1 MSFTPSSPIT
11 GAAISGLTSPTY
23 TIVADT
29 PPSAVSKQYAVS
41 GLGGTQTGVTAH
53 SLSSPFT
60 QTMFRPSSFKVLG
73 QPNPS
78 GVIRSFPNNTFT
90 VLTRKGV
97 SVLASQPIQT
107 MLIKTDLRIPSG
119 ADTYDLVNIKAAISA
134 HIGLLWQIA
143 QGLTDTVT
151 TGTM

>member
-1 MSFTPSSPIT
+1 MAFSPASPIT
-11 GAAISGLTSPTY
+11 GAAITGLTSPTY

-41 GLGGTQTGVTAH
+41 ALGGTQTGVTAH

-60 QTMFRPSSFKVLG
+60 QTMFRPASFKVLG
-73 QPNPS
+73 QPSTS
-78 GVIRSFPNNTFT
+78 GIIRSFPTNTFT

-97 SVLASQPIQT
+97 QVLASQPVQT
-107 MLIKTDLRIPSG
+107 MLIRTDLRIPSG

-143 QGLTDTVT
+143 QGLTDTVS

>member
-1 MSFTPSSPIT
+1 MSFSPSSPIT
-11 GAAISGLTSPTY
+11 GAAISGLTSPTF

-41 GLGGTQTGVTAH
+41 GLGGTQPGVTAH

-78 GVIRSFPNNTFT
+78 GIIRSFPNNTFT

-97 SVLASQPIQT
+97 SVLASQPVQT

-119 ADTYDLVNIKAAISA
+119 ADTYDLINIKAAISA

>member
-1 MSFTPSSPIT
+1 MSFSPSSPIT

-23 TIVADT
+23 TIVSDT

-78 GVIRSFPNNTFT
+78 GIVRSFPNNTFT

>member
-1 MSFTPSSPIT
+1 MSFSPSSPIT

-29 PPSAVSKQYAVS
+29 PPSAVSKQYAVAS
-41 GLGGTQTGVTAH
+41 LGGTQVGVTAH
-53 SLSSPFT
+53 TLSSPFT

-78 GVIRSFPNNTFT
+78 GIIRSFPNNTFT

-97 SVLASQPIQT
+97 SVLAAQPIQT

>member
-11 GAAISGLTSPTY
+11 GAAISGLTSPTFI
-23 TIVADT
+23 IVADT

-41 GLGGTQTGVTAH
+41 GLGGTQPGVTAH

-78 GVIRSFPNNTFT
+78 GIIRSFPNNTFT

-97 SVLASQPIQT
+97 SVLASQPVQT

-119 ADTYDLVNIKAAISA
+119 ADTYDLINIKAAISA

>member
-23 TIVADT
+23 TIVSDT

-78 GVIRSFPNNTFT
+78 GIIRSFPNNTFT

>member
-1 MSFTPSSPIT
+1 MSFSPTSPIT

-41 GLGGTQTGVTAH
+41 ALGGTQTGVTAH
-53 SLSSPFT
+53 TLSSPFT

-73 QPNPS
+73 QPNTS
-78 GVIRSFPNNTFT
+78 GIIRSFPNNTFT

-143 QGLTDTVT
+143 QGLSDTVT

>member
-1 MSFTPSSPIT
+1 MSFSPSSPIT

-78 GVIRSFPNNTFT
+78 GIIRSFPNNTFT

-143 QGLTDTVT
+143 QGLSDTVT

>member
-11 GAAISGLTSPTY
+11 GAAISGLTSPTFI
-23 TIVADT
+23 IVTDT

-41 GLGGTQTGVTAH
+41 GLGGTQPGVTAH

-78 GVIRSFPNNTFT
+78 GIIRSFPNNTFT

-97 SVLASQPIQT
+97 SVLASQPVQT

-119 ADTYDLVNIKAAISA
+119 ADTYDLINIKAAISA

>member
-1 MSFTPSSPIT
+1 MSFSPSSPIT

-23 TIVADT
+23 TIVSDT

-78 GVIRSFPNNTFT
+78 GIIRSFPNNTFT

>member
-1 MSFTPSSPIT
+1 MSFTPTSPIT

>member
-1 MSFTPSSPIT
+1 MSFNPSSPIT

-23 TIVADT
+23 TIVSDT

-143 QGLTDTVT
+143 QGLSDTVT

>member
-1 MSFTPSSPIT
+1 MSFSPSSPIT

-78 GVIRSFPNNTFT
+78 GIIRSFPNNTFT

>member
-1 MSFTPSSPIT
+1 MSFSPSSPIT
-11 GAAISGLTSPTY
+11 GAAITGLTSPTY

-41 GLGGTQTGVTAH
+41 ALGGTQSGVTAH

-60 QTMFRPSSFKVLG
+60 QTMFRPASFKVLG
-73 QPNPS
+73 QPNTS
-78 GVIRSFPNNTFT
+78 GIIRSFPTNTFT

-97 SVLASQPIQT
+97 QVLASQPVQT
-107 MLIKTDLRIPSG
+107 MLIRTDLRIPSG
-119 ADTYDLVNIKAAISA
+119 ADTYDLINLKAAISA
-134 HIGLLWQIA
+134 HIGLLWQIS